1 MAEEFKAIT
10 TQEEL
15 DEVIKDRLK
24 RERDKLSKEVQEK
37 YKDYDSLRAELSKA
51 KESSAELETLQKKLQ
66 AYEKAEMKRKVAME
80 YKIPYDL
87 ADRIQGDDEESMAKD
102 AKSLQTYLTYFKKEA
117 PPLKNTETTPKK
129 DDAYKKLL
137 DGLKGE

>member
-24 RERDKLSKEVQEK
+24 RERDKLSKEVEEK
-37 YKDYDSLRAELSKA
+37 YKDYDSLREELSKA
-51 KESSAELETLQKKLQ
+51 KENSAEIETLQKKLQ

-80 YKIPYDL
+80 YKIPYNL
-87 ADRIQGDDEESMAKD
+87 ADRIQGDDEESMAED
-102 AKSLQTYLTYFKKEA
+102 AKNLQAYFKKEA
-117 PPLKNTETTPKK
+117 PPLRNTETIPKK
-129 DDAYKKLL
+129 EDAYKKLL

>member
-1 MAEEFKAIT
+1 MAEEFKAII

-24 RERDKLSKEVQEK
+24 RERDKLSKEVEEK
-37 YKDYDSLRAELSKA
+37 YKDYDSLREELSKA

-87 ADRIQGDDEESMAKD
+87 ADRIQGDDEESMAED
-102 AKSLQTYLTYFKKEA
+102 AKSLQAYFKKEA
-117 PPLKNTETTPKK
+117 PPLRNTETTPKK

>member
-24 RERDKLSKEVQEK
+24 RERDKLSKEVEEK
-37 YKDYDSLRAELSKA
+37 YKDYDSLRAEISKA
-51 KESSAELETLQKKLQ
+51 KESSAEIETLQKKLQ

-87 ADRIQGDDEESMAKD
+87 ADRIQGDDEESMAED
-102 AKSLQTYLTYFKKEA
+102 AKNLQAYFKKEA
-117 PPLKNTETTPKK
+117 PPLRNTETIPKK
-129 DDAYKKLL
+129 EDAYKKLL